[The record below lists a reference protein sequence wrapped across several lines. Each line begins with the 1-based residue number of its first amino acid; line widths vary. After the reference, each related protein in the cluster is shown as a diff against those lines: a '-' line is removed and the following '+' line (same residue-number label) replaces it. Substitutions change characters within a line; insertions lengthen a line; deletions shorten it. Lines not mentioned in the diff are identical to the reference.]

1 MDMEKFMP
9 LFYDGMVVTLVVM
22 FVVMVFLTVMIWV
35 IDFTQVIVR
44 YINKK
49 FPVQV
54 KDETAKKSKQQT
66 NDTEDIAVAI
76 AAALSYQSKA

>member
-1 MDMEKFMP
+1 MP
-9 LFYDGMVVTLVVM
+9 LFYDGMVVTLVGM

-49 FPVQV
+49 FPVEV

>member
-9 LFYDGMVVTLVVM
+9 LFYDGMVVTLVGM

-49 FPVQV
+49 FPVEV

>member
-9 LFYDGMVVTLVVM
+9 LFYDGMVVTLVGM
-22 FVVMVFLTVMIWV
+22 LVVMVFLTVMIWV

-49 FPVQV
+49 FPVEV

>member
-1 MDMEKFMP
+1 
-9 LFYDGMVVTLVVM
+9 
-22 FVVMVFLTVMIWV
+22 MIWV

-49 FPVQV
+49 FPVEV

-66 NDTEDIAVAI
+66 NDTEEIAVAI

>member
-9 LFYDGMVVTLVVM
+9 LFYDGMVVTLVGM

-49 FPVQV
+49 FPVEV

-66 NDTEDIAVAI
+66 SDTGDIAVAI
-76 AAALSYQSKA
+76 AAALGYQSKA

>member
-9 LFYDGMVVTLVVM
+9 LFSDGMTVTLVGM

-49 FPVQV
+49 FPVEV
-54 KDETAKKSKQQT
+54 KEETSKKSKAQAGE
-66 NDTEDIAVAI
+66 TEDIAVAI
-76 AAALSYQSKA
+76 AAALAYQTKA

>member
-1 MDMEKFMP
+1 MDIEKFIP
-9 LFYDGMVVTLVVM
+9 LFYDGMVVTLVGM

-49 FPVQV
+49 FPVEV

>member
-9 LFYDGMVVTLVVM
+9 LFYDGMVVTLVGM

-49 FPVQV
+49 FPVEV

-76 AAALSYQSKA
+76 AAVLSYQSKA

>member
-9 LFYDGMVVTLVVM
+9 LFYDGMVVTLVGM

-49 FPVQV
+49 FPAEV

>member
-9 LFYDGMVVTLVVM
+9 LFYDGMVVTLVGM

-49 FPVQV
+49 FPVEI

>member
-9 LFYDGMVVTLVVM
+9 LFYDGMVVTLVGM

-49 FPVQV
+49 FPVEV
-54 KDETAKKSKQQT
+54 KDETTKKSKQQT

>member
-1 MDMEKFMP
+1 MDMENFMP
-9 LFYDGMVVTLVVM
+9 LFYDGMVVTLVGM

-49 FPVQV
+49 FPVEV

>member
-9 LFYDGMVVTLVVM
+9 LFYDGMVVTLVGM

-49 FPVQV
+49 FPVEV

-76 AAALSYQSKA
+76 AAALSYQSRA

>member
-9 LFYDGMVVTLVVM
+9 LFYDGMVVTLVGM

-44 YINKK
+44 YKNKK
-49 FPVQV
+49 FPVEV

>member
-9 LFYDGMVVTLVVM
+9 LFYDGMVVTLVGM